1 MTWVMSKVKTDIKWI
16 RLGDYIEVCN
26 ETNTSGL
33 ELEILGLNIDKDFM
47 PTVANTSTLDTTK
60 YKIVQEGNFV
70 FSGMQ
75 TGRDRAIR
83 LGYYDKSEP
92 SLISPAYTI
101 FKVSSE
107 TVLPEYL
114 FICFNRPEMDRYG
127 WFVSDS
133 SVRANLD
140 WAVFESIQI
149 PLPSRE
155 RQEEVVAVWQ
165 ELRGM
170 AETNEKM
177 AENLEALSM
186 SYIQE
191 LKYTC
196 PHVRLGDY
204 ITVKDERNVESKDI
218 ELLGIN
224 ISKEFMPTVA
234 NTRDVNKSKY
244 KIIKQ
249 GAFAFSGMQ
258 TGRDCAIRIG
268 YYDRSEP
275 AIISPAYTIF
285 QVSNNTLLPEFLFLY
300 LRRPELDRLGWFY
313 SDSSVRANLNWDIFL
328 DFQIPFPTVEIQE
341 KIAELYRSARECRKI
356 AEKARKLSKEACP
369 ALIQSVI
376 HD

>member
-1 MTWVMSKVKTDIKWI
+1 MSKVKTDIKWI